1 MQTFVV
7 RVYRPDG
14 GEAVNPPELRGV
26 VDEVASGASATFH
39 GGDELLR
46 ILARQLEPRRRA
58 TGGQDER

>member
-1 MQTFVV
+1 METFVV

-14 GEAVNPPELRGV
+14 EGVNPPELRGV

-46 ILARQLEPRRRA
+46 ILARPREHNA
-58 TGGQDER
+58 PSDKGAG

>member
-1 MQTFVV
+1 METFVV
-7 RVYRPDG
+7 RVYRPD

-46 ILARQLEPRRRA
+46 ILARLPERKAPSGKRA
-58 TGGQDER
+58 G

>member
-1 MQTFVV
+1 METFVA

-14 GEAVNPPELRGV
+14 QAVDPPELRGV

-46 ILARQLEPRRRA
+46 ILGREPERKALSDKGAR
-58 TGGQDER
+58 